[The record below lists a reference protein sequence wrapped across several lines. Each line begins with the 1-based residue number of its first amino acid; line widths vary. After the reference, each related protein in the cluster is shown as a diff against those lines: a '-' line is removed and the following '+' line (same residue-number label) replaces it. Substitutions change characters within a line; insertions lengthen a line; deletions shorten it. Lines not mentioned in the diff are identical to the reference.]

1 MISVVKGMPVPFI
14 CSPFSPVV
22 KAESLSWAAEGIK
35 MFGFGGLQPRPA
47 LECIK
52 KGLADTNPAVRTAAV
67 GLLGREV
74 NALDLRQNRSGSIGK
89 YFDPN
94 PDR

>member
-1 MISVVKGMPVPFI
+1 M
-14 CSPFSPVV
+14 FSPVV
-22 KAESLSWAAEGIK
+22 KSEALSWAAEGIK

-67 GLLGREV
+67 ALLGKR
-74 NALDLRQNRSGSIGK
+74 
-89 YFDPN
+89 
-94 PDR
+94 

>member
-1 MISVVKGMPVPFI
+1 VVK
-14 CSPFSPVV
+14 SE
-22 KAESLSWAAEGIK
+22 ALSWAAEGIK

-67 GLLGREV
+67 ALLGKLMCELKEERGRESHGL
-74 NALDLRQNRSGSIGK
+74 ALLAAAHTDILAGQV
-89 YFDPN
+89 
-94 PDR
+94 

>member
-1 MISVVKGMPVPFI
+1 MDNCWLRLADLSAISDPLCLSSLLFF
-14 CSPFSPVV
+14 FSPVV
-22 KAESLSWAAEGIK
+22 KAEALSWAAEGIK

-67 GLLGREV
+67 GLLGERWTSTKTWFTV
-74 NALDLRQNRSGSIGK
+74 AIM
-89 YFDPN
+89 
-94 PDR
+94 